1 MIDSK
6 IEGSIIF
13 IVLILVDALFYGF
26 ASAIQCVSK
35 SNIEKRAEEDKD
47 PKSIILNK
55 MIDNPTNF
63 INTIQVIVNT
73 VSILAGIFQVEIFS
87 RAFLNWFVSKSGL
100 PAGYEISMLVRI
112 GTQIAIF
119 IIIVFL
125 LLTFGILVPKKLGQK
140 YSEGFAYSL
149 VRLMNLVVILFTPL
163 TFVINKATNATC
175 RIFGVDPNT
184 LEDDV
189 TEEEIRSLVNE
200 VHEQGVLLASEAE
213 MINNIFEFGD
223 KEAKD
228 IMTHRKNIVAI
239 NGDLTISEALK
250 YILKQNYSRFPVYED
265 NIDNIIGVVNLKDI
279 MIAYSNNTRVRSRQL
294 KSLKVILRDAAFIP
308 ETRNINVLFKSMQSQ
323 KIHMVVVVDEYGQT
337 SGIVAMEDILEE
349 IVGNILDEYD
359 KDDVMIQRQSEGV
372 YIIDGMADLEDL
384 EDVLGIS
391 FETEDEIETLNGFL
405 ISKLDRIPNEDEAP
419 VIEYADYIFKVLKV
433 ENKMIKTIEAAKT
446 S

>member
-87 RAFLNWFVSKSGL
+87 RAFLNWFVSKSSI

-228 IMTHRKNIVAI
+228 IMTHRKNIVVI

>member
-87 RAFLNWFVSKSGL
+87 RAFLNCFVSKSSI

>member
-149 VRLMNLVVILFTPL
+149 VKLMNLVVILFTPL

>member
-100 PAGYEISMLVRI
+100 PAGYEISMLVRS

-149 VRLMNLVVILFTPL
+149 VRPMNLVVILFTPL

>member
-87 RAFLNWFVSKSGL
+87 RAFLNWFVSKSSI

-149 VRLMNLVVILFTPL
+149 VKLMNLVVILFTPL

>member
-100 PAGYEISMLVRI
+100 PAGYEISMFVRI

>member
-87 RAFLNWFVSKSGL
+87 RAFLNWFVSKSSI